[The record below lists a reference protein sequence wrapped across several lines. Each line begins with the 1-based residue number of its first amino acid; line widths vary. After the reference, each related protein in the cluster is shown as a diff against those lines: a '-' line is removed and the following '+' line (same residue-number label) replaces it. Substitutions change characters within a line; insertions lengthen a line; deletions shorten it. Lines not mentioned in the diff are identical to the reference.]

1 MAIDYLPARNAS
13 TGTEG
18 RQLTTQLGIPLLIL
32 KCKHSKMR
40 NSMGPYIHT
49 VDEHTVLINIS
60 ITKTNQAKPIIEL
73 NESTIFNWKLINCF
87 VEFYLTDLISP
98 KDVTSQWVYELK
110 KLLIDPKTLHSVNYT
125 SHFPVLMEAFRPCCC
140 RSTLRFN
147 FNKPYT

>member
-18 RQLTTQLGIPLLIL
+18 NCHGQQNDYNKNIKHLTVMTMKKKKKRKM
-32 KCKHSKMR
+32 KCTTHIYTGNMSS
-40 NSMGPYIHT
+40 N
-49 VDEHTVLINIS
+49 
-60 ITKTNQAKPIIEL
+60 
-73 NESTIFNWKLINCF
+73 
-87 VEFYLTDLISP
+87 FYLTDLISP

-110 KLLIDPKTLHSVNYT
+110 KLLIDPKTLHSINYT

-147 FNKPYT
+147 FNKLGTRQKAF